1 MDFDLS
7 AEQSLLKDSVDRWAA
22 NTYGSLDPINAARAQ
37 PLGFSEAHWGQ
48 LAELGLLGLP
58 FSEEDGGFGG
68 GPVETMVAME
78 ALGRALAPEPYLAS
92 IVLGG
97 TAVRLAASTEQKA
110 RIIPALAEGSLRL
123 AFAHSERQARY
134 DLEDVATTARQTP
147 DGFVLDGIKTVV
159 LNADAAQ
166 ILVVS
171 ARTSGD
177 RRDANGISLFLVPA
191 DAPGL
196 TLKTYPT
203 QDGGRASDVTLA
215 NVTLPADAL
224 LGTRDAGLPVIAQ
237 VVDAGIAAVAA
248 EAVGLMEALQAL
260 TVDYLKTRKQ
270 FGTTI
275 GSFQALQHKA
285 VDMLVMLEQA
295 RSMELYATMMAQ
307 SEDAAERTPAISAAK
322 VQVNRA
328 ARFVGQQAVQLHGG
342 IGMTME
348 YLGAHYFRRLAMI
361 ELLFGD
367 TAHHLR
373 RVTEAGGLIDA
384 A

>member
-1 MDFDLS
+1 AS
-7 AEQSLLKDSVDRWAA
+7 A
-22 NTYGSLDPINAARAQ
+22 
-37 PLGFSEAHWGQ
+37 
-48 LAELGLLGLP
+48 
-58 FSEEDGGFGG
+58 
-68 GPVETMVAME
+68 
-78 ALGRALAPEPYLAS
+78 
-92 IVLGG
+92 
-97 TAVRLAASTEQKA
+97 EQKA

-123 AFAHSERQARY
+123 AFAHQERQARY
-134 DLEDVATTARQTP
+134 DLEDVATTARKTA
-147 DGFVLDGIKTVV
+147 DGFVLDGVKTVV

-171 ARTSGD
+171 ARTSGE
-177 RRDANGISLFLVPA
+177 RRDASGISLFLVPT

-224 LGTRDAGLPVIAQ
+224 LGTLDAGLPVITQ
-237 VVDAGIAAVAA
+237 VVDAGIAAIAA

-307 SEDAAERTPAISAAK
+307 SDDAAERGPAISAAK